1 MTCDIRTQV
10 ENVAAMID
18 EMVHLTV
25 ESDSELNGRI
35 IRCSN
40 NDGMYIIGC
49 QMPEDDYQ
57 IQKYVESCLKKG
69 ELSFS

>member
-1 MTCDIRTQV
+1 MTSPVFADCHGKEISV
-10 ENVAAMID
+10 SIHNFALPSHA
-18 EMVHLTV
+18 
-25 ESDSELNGRI
+25 ELNGRI
-35 IRCSN
+35 IRCSD

-57 IQKYVESCLKKG
+57 IKKYVESCLKKG